1 MIRFLIT
8 LQFSESIKG
17 KIVSKKDK
25 TIEVTVNDIE
35 RNNQPIQ
42 QVFIGKRLIGEILPD
57 QEKFKATM
65 LTNQAEFFVHSQEEG
80 LAMILQE
87 YHLHK

>member
-1 MIRFLIT
+1 MA
-8 LQFSESIKG
+8 
-17 KIVSKKDK
+17 KKDK

-42 QVFIGKRLIGEILPD
+42 QVFIGKQLIGEILPD

-65 LTNQAEFFVHSQEEG
+65 LTNQPQFFVHSQEEG

>member
-1 MIRFLIT
+1 MA
-8 LQFSESIKG
+8 
-17 KIVSKKDK
+17 KKDN

-42 QVFIGKRLIGEILPD
+42 QVFIGKQLIGEILPD

-65 LTNQAEFFVHSQEEG
+65 LTNQAQFFVHSQEDG

-87 YHLHK
+87 SHLHK